1 MRLGIIA
8 RSDNTG
14 LGNQT
19 KELVEM
25 LQPDKV
31 LLINSTPFN
40 KNQQFPERYNNYDV
54 TTSIGFLNSRVAQ
67 NFIQSVDVVLTCET
81 FYSNAFVQMAKKNN
95 VKTVL
100 QYNYEFLDYLQN
112 NDMPLPDILLAPS
125 QWNIEDVISKFG
137 SRCEV
142 KFLPPP
148 TDPSKFTKAREANGN
163 KTKRIL
169 HVAGKIAHNDRNG
182 TQTVIEMM
190 KYSKANYELV
200 IASQSLIDPIDDP
213 RVTIDYGNKLTNEEL
228 YLGYDALI
236 LPRRYAGLCL
246 PMNEALV
253 SGLPVFMTDISPN
266 NKILPPEWLVPA
278 RHLGSFM
285 TRTNIDYYEADPK
298 ALAELVDKYIE
309 SEQEKEKAKAV
320 EISKMFY
327 PENLLGKYQAILF
340 SQYPNQ
346 N

>member
-19 KELVEM
+19 KELVDM
-25 LQPDKV
+25 LNPHKV
-31 LLINSTPFN
+31 LLIDSTPFN
-40 KNQQFPERYNNYDV
+40 KNQQFPKKYSGYDV
-54 TTSIGFLNSRVAQ
+54 SINVGFLNSRAAQ
-67 NFIQSVDVVLTCET
+67 NFIRSVDVVLTCET
-81 FYSNAFVQMAKKNN
+81 FYNNAFVQLARKNN

-112 NDMPLPDILLAPS
+112 NSIPLPDILLAPS
-125 QWNIEDVISKFG
+125 EWNIEDVISKFG
-137 SRCEV
+137 DRCAV

-148 TDPSKFTKAREANGN
+148 TDPRNFEKAKSLNSTKSKRL
-163 KTKRIL
+163 L

-190 KYSKANYELV
+190 KYSRANYELV

-266 NKILPPEWLVPA
+266 NKILPSEWLVPA
-278 RHLGSFM
+278 KHLGSFM

-298 ALAELVDKYIE
+298 ALAELVDRYVE
-309 SEQEKEKAKAV
+309 SEQEKEKAKAI

-327 PENLLGKYQAILF
+327 PENLLSQYESILF
-340 SQYPNQ
+340 N
-346 N
+346 